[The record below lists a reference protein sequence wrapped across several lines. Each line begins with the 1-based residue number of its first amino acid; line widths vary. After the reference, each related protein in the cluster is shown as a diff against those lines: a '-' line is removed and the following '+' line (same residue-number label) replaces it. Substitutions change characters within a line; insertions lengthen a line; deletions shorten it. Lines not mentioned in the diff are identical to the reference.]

1 MVVYVQEMSPWP
13 QKFFIVAVATASTS
27 PSLFSGQVQWIHML
41 ALLSNYDREICLI
54 DVGTEGFA
62 TISGTLAH

>member
-1 MVVYVQEMSPWP
+1 
-13 QKFFIVAVATASTS
+13 
-27 PSLFSGQVQWIHML
+27 ML